1 MRWCAGH
8 PGAAADA
15 RSNGLQHAP
24 NPYLATRMDALHAM
38 GSHIF
43 EAAIVVPLFAIK
55 LAPGV
60 YNIPA
65 VHATAKA
72 VLTNTA
78 PMAPYRGAGRPEA
91 TYLIEQLI
99 ERAARVIGV
108 DPIEIRRR
116 NFIPASAM
124 PHKIA

>member
-1 MRWCAGH
+1 M
-8 PGAAADA
+8 
-15 RSNGLQHAP
+15 
-24 NPYLATRMDALHAM
+24 
-38 GSHIF
+38 
-43 EAAIVVPLFAIK
+43 VVPLFALK

-65 VHATAKA
+65 VHAAAQA

-91 TYLIEQLI
+91 TFLIEQLI

-108 DPIEIRRR
+108 DPIELRRR
-116 NFIPASAM
+116 NFIPPSAM
-124 PHKIA
+124 PYKLHSGHRL